1 MSNGFYDFDSNAE
14 HWTEMFE
21 QAQNLGFNPLL
32 PADNFTP
39 RIFGLRSLKLDKE
52 KDNGSLTGDWY
63 FAPKNNPVELVMD
76 YFMKLM
82 SENTREVV
90 RAFAYFTAQVFEDGV
105 GDGVIDLSECKKPE
119 DYAKVFCD
127 VLAQGALMTTKGKTW
142 KRFLEG
148 VQVNMPEVVVLGHPD
163 AVANMVATTNEKDFK
178 EMKNADVDDF
188 LKNVFKQEEE

>member
-14 HWTEMFE
+14 HWAEMFE

-39 RIFGLRSLKLDKE
+39 RIFGLRSLRLDKE

-105 GDGVIDLSECKKPE
+105 SDGVIDLSECKKPE